1 MIATLETKNTAFS
14 FVVSTRSA
22 MKAARMIPTPSE
34 RARLFIMSPTGKIVF
49 CVTWDGERYSRIPKC
64 NIL

>member
-1 MIATLETKNTAFS
+1 MIATLETKNAAFS

-34 RARLFIMSPTGKIVF
+34 RAKLFIMSPAGKIVSY
-49 CVTWDGERYSRIPKC
+49 VTWDGEKYHRIPKC
-64 NIL
+64 YLL